1 MLAIE
6 RKNKLRPD
14 DEINQSRIA
23 ADQRK
28 DERIISH
35 TPIIIAPF
43 STRFHREYASMTFNH
58 SRNGMCLEA
67 AEPFKPGYV
76 LYIRLGNAPV
86 DQVYHVSREHLR
98 TSTLA
103 EVKWCREFRDKFST
117 YYRIGVKYY

>member
-1 MLAIE
+1 LDIQQ
-6 RKNKLRPD
+6 KNKLRPD
-14 DEINQSRIA
+14 DEINQSRNT

-28 DERIISH
+28 DKRIISH
-35 TPIIIAPF
+35 APIIIAPF

-58 SRNGMCLEA
+58 SINGMCLEA

-76 LYIRLGNAPV
+76 LFIRLGNAPV
-86 DQVYHVSREHLR
+86 DQVYHGNWKHLR

-103 EVKWCREFRDKFST
+103 EVKWCREFRDNFNT

>member
-1 MLAIE
+1 LDIQQ
-6 RKNKLRPD
+6 KSKLRPD
-14 DEINQSRIA
+14 DEINQSRNT

-28 DERIISH
+28 DKRIISH
-35 TPIIIAPF
+35 APIIIAPF

-58 SRNGMCLEA
+58 SINGMCLEA

-76 LYIRLGNAPV
+76 LFIRLGNAPV
-86 DQVYHVSREHLR
+86 DQVYHGNWKHLR

-103 EVKWCREFRDKFST
+103 EVKWCREFRDNFNT